1 MLVGS
6 FIAPVVLAFSLSPTP
21 ARVTRPEAVTLTPSG
36 PRVAISAL
44 PRASRIVCE
53 VAATPTAEIHAD
65 ADAVFNVIDVD
76 GDGTVTLTEITDH
89 LEKSGYKPDAV
100 AKIFEKLDTDKSGCI
115 SRDELR

>member
-1 MLVGS
+1 M
-6 FIAPVVLAFSLSPTP
+6 
-21 ARVTRPEAVTLTPSG
+21 
-36 PRVAISAL
+36 AISAL

-53 VAATPTAEIHAD
+53 VAATPTANLAEIHAD